1 MTQAATLGPTS
12 DFSRIAARY
21 DATRDV
27 PPQRLATCYERM
39 VQLGFLPRRG
49 ILLDAGCGTGQMS
62 LPLAGMGYELCGID
76 ISLKMISIARAKF
89 TPDRA
94 TRFVVADARA
104 IPFADSSFHAVVLS
118 KLLQHVQGWQTA
130 CRELV
135 RAVKP
140 GGCIVHIAERGA
152 FGNAV
157 RQYFAQRADGLGF
170 PDRFL
175 GMRDRSELID
185 FLSSQGCP
193 SIPVDVT
200 DLKWEKQI
208 TFGEALG
215 QLRDRLLAEFWYLP
229 SEVYDRLLRETAR
242 WIDEQPDG
250 QATIE
255 HMTPYLVADVF
266 RKVAET

>member
-1 MTQAATLGPTS
+1 MTRTAIVGPTS
-12 DFSRIAARY
+12 DFSRIAMRY

-27 PPQRLATCYERM
+27 PPQHLATCYARM
-39 VQLGFLPRRG
+39 VRLGFFPLRG
-49 ILLDAGCGTGQMS
+49 VLLDAGCGTGQMS

-76 ISLKMISIARAKF
+76 ISLQMISIARAKF
-89 TPDRA
+89 TQDRPA
-94 TRFVVADARA
+94 RFVVADARA

-118 KLLQHVQGWQTA
+118 KLLQHVQSWQTA
-130 CRELV
+130 CREIV
-135 RAVKP
+135 RVVKP

-157 RQYFAQRADGLGF
+157 RQYFARRADALGF

-175 GMRDRSELID
+175 GMRDRSELVD
-185 FLSSQGCP
+185 FLTSQSCP

-200 DLKWEKQI
+200 DLRWEKQI

-229 SEVYDRLLRETAR
+229 SKVYERLLRETAR
-242 WIDEQPDG
+242 WITEHPDG
-250 QATIE
+250 RATIE

-266 RKVAET
+266 RKVTEA